1 MYCAVI
7 KGIEVISF
15 SDQNLLIKE
24 LNRLFPELT
33 SKVSIVNNKELLI
46 QTRLYSKLI
55 RWAQKESS
63 MIDNSFL
70 LKEEVHQDDNDENEF
85 YL

>member
-15 SDQNLLIKE
+15 SDPNLLIKE